1 MLAPKVN
8 FTPDQFGYYTVGHT
22 FKTYSKL
29 AAIEE
34 MARTGIHLDWNFN
47 REVFE
52 SYDWKQE
59 PVESLAELYRQRAQ
73 QIRDTY
79 DYVVLFYSGGADSWN
94 ILNTFLS
101 NDIKID
107 EIAHC
112 WSLEGDNNYHSYF
125 NEEIYRVAIPNTLR
139 IQQERPDIN
148 HRIIDISK
156 IINSMYLDKDTKFD
170 FIYQSNSLLSPNG
183 LARSYLREH
192 VKDYAN
198 MIASGKRVA
207 FVWGTEK
214 PRLVIKDRKYACQFV
229 DMFDNTVSSRLQSL
243 AVDRGYYDELFYW
256 SPDAVPIIIKQCHIV
271 KQVLTIGQENDPW
284 LGQQPT
290 PYGKTK
296 RYSRWLTNDGLHSLI
311 YPGWDVNT
319 FTNGKN
325 NQTVIGPRDQWF
337 WQQNTHASPGL
348 QVFQQGIKKIFDTIG
363 PYWHNVPAD
372 WKRGIKG
379 CINEYYLE

>member
-8 FTPDQFGYYTVGHT
+8 FTPDQFGYYTVGST

-59 PVESLAELYRQRAQ
+59 PVESLTELYRQRAQ
-73 QIRDTY
+73 QIRDSY

-101 NDIKID
+101 NNIKID

-112 WSLEGDNNYHSYF
+112 WSLEGDNNYYSYF

-139 IQQERPDIN
+139 IQQEHPDIN

-198 MIASGKRVA
+198 LIASGKRVA

-214 PRLVIKDRKYACQFV
+214 PRLVIKDGKYACQFV
-229 DMFDNTVSSRLQSL
+229 DMFDNTVSNRLQSI

-311 YPGWDVNT
+311 YPGWNVNT
-319 FTNGKN
+319 FSNGKN
-325 NQTVIGPRDQWF
+325 SQPVIGPRDQWF
-337 WQQNTHASPGL
+337 WQQNAHASPGL
-348 QVFQQGIKKIFDTIG
+348 QVFRRGIKKIFDTIG
-363 PYWHNVPAD
+363 PYWYND
-372 WKRGIKG
+372 STNWKRGLKG
-379 CINEYYLE
+379 CINEYYIE

>member
-8 FTPDQFGYYTVGHT
+8 FTPDQFGFYTVGPD

-34 MARTGIHLDWNFN
+34 MARSGTHLDWNFN
-47 REVFE
+47 RAAFG
-52 SYDWKQE
+52 SYNWTQE
-59 PVESLAELYRQRAQ
+59 PAVPLAELYRQRAQ
-73 QIRDTY
+73 QIRDSY
-79 DYVVLFYSGGADSWN
+79 DYVVVFYSGGADSWN
-94 ILNTFLS
+94 ILNTFIS
-101 NDIKID
+101 NDIKVD

-112 WSLEGDNNYHSYF
+112 WSLQGDNSYHSYF

-139 IQQERPDIN
+139 IQQQHPEIN

-156 IINSMYLDKDTKFD
+156 IINSMYLGRDTQFD

-183 LARSYLREH
+183 LARSYLREQ

-198 MIASGKRVA
+198 MIAAGKRVA

-214 PRLVIKDRKYACQFV
+214 PRLVIKDGKYVCQFV
-229 DMFDNTVSSRLQSL
+229 DIFDNTVSSRLQSL
-243 AVDRGYYDELFYW
+243 AVEQGYYDELFYW
-256 SPDAVPIIIKQCHIV
+256 SPEAVPIVIKQCHIV
-271 KQVLTIGQENDPW
+271 KQFLTTSEVGNPW
-284 LGQQPT
+284 LSQQPT

-296 RYSRWLTNDGLHSLI
+296 RHSQWLTNDGLHSLI

-337 WQQNTHASPGL
+337 WSQNEFANPGL
-348 QVFQQGIKKIFDTIG
+348 KIFQQGIKKIFDTIG
-363 PYWHNVPAD
+363 PYWYNVPTD
-372 WKRGIKG
+372 WRRGLKG
-379 CINEYYLE
+379 CINEYCIE